1 MENVKTTQSPD
12 IFTRA
17 LEAFLQSPR
26 VKVLEIG
33 AIRDVVEVKRF
44 ERPYSRQGVFQ
55 LIGEKGKRSVYVKI
69 YKNWRN
75 KPAEQFTK
83 ELETEFRTME
93 FWYEQLQEFSEF
105 TTFRPLFFSRELHC
119 IITEAAS
126 GDNLAE
132 LVIQKARWFPPRAVK
147 ERLARH
153 VSRSGE
159 LLARFQAKTQQE
171 ELYDYQ
177 AIIEDVD
184 IRLKQLV
191 EIPHSGFRAA
201 DRERV
206 LKFYREHLP
215 QAQRQPVHKV
225 VMHRDFGLGNIL
237 VNDSQVIVHD
247 FNRLEYGH
255 PYMDFTRLFHQLEM
269 LSYKPIYRPC
279 TIRYLQD
286 AYCKGYQFQG
296 DTTDIVFRFFLL
308 RHFFTHLLGL
318 VRTEERS
325 MVSRMYSRWVKWNH
339 LRNIRRLI
347 Q

>member
-1 MENVKTTQSPD
+1 MKNEPMEIVKTTQSPD

-17 LEAFLQSPR
+17 LEAFIQSPR
-26 VKVLEIG
+26 VKLLEIG
-33 AIRDVVEVKRF
+33 AIQDVVELNRF

-55 LIGEKGKRSVYVKI
+55 LIGEQGKRSVYV
-69 YKNWRN
+69 
-75 KPAEQFTK
+75 
-83 ELETEFRTME
+83 ME
-93 FWYEQLQEFSEF
+93 FWYEQLREFPDF
-105 TTFRPLFFSRELHC
+105 TTFRPLFFSGELHC

-132 LVIQKARWFPPRAVK
+132 LVIQKARWFPSGTVK
-147 ERLARH
+147 EMLARH
-153 VSRSGE
+153 VFRSGE

-177 AIIEDVD
+177 TIIEDVD

-191 EIPHSGFRAA
+191 DIPHSA
-201 DRERV
+201 
-206 LKFYREHLP
+206 FYQENLS
-215 QAQRQPVHKV
+215 QAQQQPFYNV

-255 PYMDFTRLFHQLEM
+255 PYLDFTRVFHQLEM
-269 LSYKPIYRPC
+269 L
-279 TIRYLQD
+279 
-286 AYCKGYQFQG
+286 
-296 DTTDIVFRFFLL
+296 
-308 RHFFTHLLGL
+308 
-318 VRTEERS
+318 
-325 MVSRMYSRWVKWNH
+325 RWVKWNH